1 MKKSI
6 SATCLSLALLS
17 CASMATA
24 DVVDPLDNGA
34 APPGTA
40 VLVTYLG
47 HGHYP
52 DIADNNGDKADFG
65 LDASSLVVRP
75 VYFIGKI
82 ADKFSY
88 GVNAIIPGVHLEL
101 DGDNIFGAPSSK
113 ETGLGDVG
121 ISPFIYLYE
130 NQDSQIFVSFW
141 EFIFMP
147 TGDYDKDNAVNIG
160 RDAWWFQHQLA
171 FGWYPGKFGVDFNV
185 NYFQFTE
192 SDELK
197 YDEPDA
203 LELETVVHYGV
214 TDSLR
219 VGVNAAY
226 WIGVDDAKA
235 DGETIPDSEPMNF
248 KLGLNLSYTVNEQT
262 TVGLRWMHDI
272 ESENYPVGDWVYVK
286 IAYAF

>member
-1 MKKSI
+1 MNRLG
-6 SATCLSLALLS
+6 TTLSLSVALLA
-17 CASMATA
+17 CAGIGRA

-40 VLVTYLG
+40 VLVSYLG
-47 HGHYP
+47 HQHYP
-52 DIADNNGDKADFG
+52 DITDKNGDKADLG
-65 LDASSLVVRP
+65 LDVSSLVVRP

-88 GVNAIIPGVHLEL
+88 GVNAIIPGVRLKL
-101 DGDNIFGAPSSK
+101 DSDNVFGAPSSNT
-113 ETGLGDVG
+113 TGLGDIG

-130 NQDSQIFVSFW
+130 NQESQLFISFW
-141 EFIFMP
+141 EFVFMP
-147 TGDYDKDNAVNIG
+147 TGDYDSDKAINIG

-171 FGWYPGKFGVDFNV
+171 FGWYPGKFGVDFNI

-214 TDSLR
+214 TDKLR

-226 WIGVDDAKA
+226 WQGLDDAKS
-235 DGETIPDSEPMNF
+235 DGVTLPDSEPMNV
-248 KLGLNLSYTVNEQT
+248 KLGLNLSYAIQENFTLGV
-262 TVGLRWMHDI
+262 RWMHDV
-272 ESENYPVGDWVYVK
+272 ESENSAAGDWIYVK
-286 IAYAF
+286 AAFVF

>member
-1 MKKSI
+1 MNKRLV
-6 SATCLSLALLS
+6 AACLSLAMLS
-17 CASMATA
+17 LPTLAPA

-34 APPGTA
+34 APPGTFA
-40 VLVTYLG
+40 LVTYFG

-52 DIADNNGDKADFG
+52 NITNKNGNEADFG
-65 LDASSLVVRP
+65 LDASSVVVRP
-75 VYFIGKI
+75 VYFAGQI
-82 ADKFSY
+82 ANTFTY
-88 GVNAIIPGVHLEL
+88 GINAIIPGVHLSL
-101 DGDNIFGAPSSK
+101 DSDNIFAAPSSN
-113 ETGLGDVG
+113 EIGFGDIG

-130 NQDSQIFVSFW
+130 NQDSQLFVSFW

-171 FGWYPGKFGVDFNV
+171 FGWYPGKIGMDFNV

-203 LELETVVHYGV
+203 LEIETVVHYGI
-214 TDSLR
+214 TDAFR
-219 VGVNAAY
+219 IGINAAY
-226 WIGVDDAKA
+226 WLGLDDAEA
-235 DGETIPDSEPMNF
+235 DGTTLPDSEPMNF
-248 KLGLNLSYTVNEQT
+248 KLGLNLSYTLNEHL

-272 ESENYPVGDWVYVK
+272 ESENYTKGDWAYMK